1 MTFIGAE
8 KHTHTRRRACEKQ
21 EEVAAVTADRSGL
34 RFMFGGGDGE
44 MDERL
49 TSGQLETAEPPFMTA
64 AEKMRGARAAIHQR
78 RLVARRGQ

>member
-1 MTFIGAE
+1 M
-8 KHTHTRRRACEKQ
+8 
-21 EEVAAVTADRSGL
+21 AAVTAGRSGL

-49 TSGQLETAEPPFMTA
+49 TSGQLETAEPPFMAT
-64 AEKMRGARAAIHQR
+64 AEKMRGAGAAIHQR